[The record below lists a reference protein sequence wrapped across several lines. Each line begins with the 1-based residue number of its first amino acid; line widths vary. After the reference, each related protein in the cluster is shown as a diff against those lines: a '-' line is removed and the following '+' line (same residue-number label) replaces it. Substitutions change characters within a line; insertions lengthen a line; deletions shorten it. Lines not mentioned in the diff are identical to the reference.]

1 MSTVMKPN
9 SINLDDLEWFIKLG
23 GLLGIKQFGFN
34 EIRARQD
41 AELTERIRQQAL
53 ARIDNPQLINIADD
67 SFFLGSVDYMVR
79 ETPDGQAGYTVLE
92 TNGGSSRGLT
102 LLSPPDVERL
112 MDGFVEMLRF
122 LDSDE
127 PPLIIIG
134 NPDGD
139 ALITEKFLTIYRLKE
154 ALEQERPGLN
164 VQVLSIDGFRT
175 MDRSKVGKAVIVLA
189 PHSQLALSLHAQG
202 DQIYLLDRRVHL
214 IIGDGVVARH
224 HQLGNRRTDVVL
236 ANWIFPVTGDKFS
249 TYEAIERSQD
259 LLLPHG
265 MYPLSFWR
273 AWNREELVQ
282 ICEDARAEVEG
293 LIIKPFQG
301 SGGAG
306 VIPVLRDSDVSEAVE
321 NSLGEFYMKYSH
333 RHNPFPYTI
342 CEKINPRKAT
352 WQGQRHN
359 YDIRIYVARKGDTLI
374 PIGSLFRIAPQPDRG
389 TYSKGSLIVNLS
401 GYGGIA
407 VERGL
412 GLSAEGLNIVHLDEE
427 DMVKILIGERDA
439 ILCEH
444 V

>member
-1 MSTVMKPN
+1 
-9 SINLDDLEWFIKLG
+9 
-23 GLLGIKQFGFN
+23 
-34 EIRARQD
+34 
-41 AELTERIRQQAL
+41 
-53 ARIDNPQLINIADD
+53 
-67 SFFLGSVDYMVR
+67 
-79 ETPDGQAGYTVLE
+79 
-92 TNGGSSRGLT
+92 
-102 LLSPPDVERL
+102 
-112 MDGFVEMLRF
+112 MLRF

-154 ALEQERPGLN
+154 ALEQERPGLE

-175 MDRSKVGKAVIVLA
+175 MDRSKVDEAIIVLA
-189 PHSQLALSLHAQG
+189 PHGQSALSLHAQD
-202 DQIYLLDRRVHL
+202 DQVYLLDRRVHL

-236 ANWIFPVTGDKFS
+236 ANWIFPITGDKFS

-265 MYPLSFWR
+265 MYPLTFWR
-273 AWNREELVQ
+273 AWNRDELVQ
-282 ICEDARAEVEG
+282 ICEDARSEFEG

-301 SGGAG
+301 SGGVG
-306 VIPVLRDSDVSEAVE
+306 VIPVLHDSDVSEAVE
-321 NSLGEFYMKYSH
+321 NSLGEFYMKYGH
-333 RHNPFPYTI
+333 RHHPFPYTI

-352 WQGQRHN
+352 WQGHRHN

-407 VERGL
+407 VERGI

-427 DMVKILIGERDA
+427 DMEKIFAASTLLMAA
-439 ILCEH
+439 IARNPIDWEQRQRSS
-444 V
+444 